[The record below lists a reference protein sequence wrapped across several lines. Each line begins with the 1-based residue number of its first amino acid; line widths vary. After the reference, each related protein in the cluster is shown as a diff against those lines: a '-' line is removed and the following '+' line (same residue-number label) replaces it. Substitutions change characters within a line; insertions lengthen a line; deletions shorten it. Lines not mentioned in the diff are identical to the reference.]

1 DNKFGPSLG
10 EGARMY
16 TFLTEYFEPND
27 EYYLVYLKK
36 QLINEYKDYLI
47 EYEDYYKN
55 DPYNYHYAKHDEYT
69 VIDGKYLWCYQK
81 LAENKNEN
89 VMFRKANNFSDIS
102 YCIQDYQLVFCAQSK
117 NAIIKENISTAKE
130 INRPINLFLRV
141 PLYFS
146 DENATPTRYEFET
159 YENITQANNEKKFN
173 YVGELVQ
180 VFPLEYENITF
191 ANYPQLGMSCKDFT
205 WETISIEVIKEGK
218 NKYVLLPRYAS
229 KNKVDLLDS
238 NVNFAMF
245 GIYEDVFQK
254 HKQAFKDAYYKD
266 YEDLNVHSF
275 YQYGLY
281 DYKKVKKI
289 INGN

>member
-1 DNKFGPSLG
+1 
-10 EGARMY
+10 M
-16 TFLTEYFEPND
+16 
-27 EYYLVYLKK
+27 
-36 QLINEYKDYLI
+36 
-47 EYEDYYKN
+47 
-55 DPYNYHYAKHDEYT
+55 
-69 VIDGKYLWCYQK
+69 
-81 LAENKNEN
+81 
-89 VMFRKANNFSDIS
+89 
-102 YCIQDYQLVFCAQSK
+102 
-117 NAIIKENISTAKE
+117 
-130 INRPINLFLRV
+130 
-141 PLYFS
+141 YFS
-146 DENATPTRYEFET
+146 DENAIPTRYEFET
-159 YENITQANNEKKFN
+159 YENTTQANNEKKFN

-266 YEDLNVHSF
+266 YEDLNVNSF